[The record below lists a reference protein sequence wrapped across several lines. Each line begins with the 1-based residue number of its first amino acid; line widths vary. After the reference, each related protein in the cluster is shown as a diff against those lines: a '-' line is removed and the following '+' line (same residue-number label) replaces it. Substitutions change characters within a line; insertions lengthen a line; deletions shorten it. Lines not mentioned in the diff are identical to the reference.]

1 MVSALCYEVR
11 RNKKP
16 TADDDISLYQ
26 FRDENELVLSVTS
39 LPWNG
44 STFTANA
51 TAVGF
56 TPPVLFNDVISLG
69 GGTSGGGYV
78 GCLDRVI
85 VNQEQLALLNSLERG
100 VNIATCG
107 PRFPAE
113 SDRQFENGTWLLG
126 AGSYIRF
133 STQLA
138 FSRNRLQFQFRT
150 LADSGI
156 LIFLPS
162 SDFMQF
168 IVVYLTDGRVALNC
182 SLSSSIDSQHLETR
196 LSYNSGLWHKVDLLI
211 SDFNITLTIGGN
223 ETLITTCLQPVPSGP
238 LSLGGLSPED
248 SILVQGIID
257 SRSIAGCV
265 RDLQINGSIVN
276 LRDSENNRV
285 DLSGCPGMVAPG
297 VRFSGDGRAE
307 FALSEQLLYSISFGF
322 RTTQL
327 ASLLLHLQGLSIS
340 VFHAKIRVDLSS
352 ESLHLTSRESGLND
366 NTRHTVTLTFSN
378 SSGNDTV

>member
-1 MVSALCYEVR
+1 MVSALCYKVR
-11 RNKKP
+11 RRSKKP
-16 TADDDISLYQ
+16 TADDKVLLHQ
-26 FRDENELVLSVTS
+26 FRDENEIILSVTS

-44 STFTANA
+44 STFIANA

-85 VNQEQLALLNSLERG
+85 VNQKQLALLNSLERG

-138 FSRNRLQFQFRT
+138 FSRNRLQLQFRT

-156 LIFLPS
+156 LLFLPS
-162 SDFMQF
+162 SDFVQF
-168 IVVYLTDGRVALNC
+168 MVIYLTDGKIALNC
-182 SLSSSIDSQHLETR
+182 SLSSFDSQHLETR

-211 SDFNITLTIGGN
+211 SDFNITLTIDGN
-223 ETLITTCLQPVPSGP
+223 EILITTSLQPVPSGP

-248 SILVQGIID
+248 SFLVQGSID
-257 SRSIAGCV
+257 SQSIAGCV

-276 LRDSENNRV
+276 MKDSENNRV
-285 DLSGCPGMVAPG
+285 DLSGCPEMVAPG

-307 FALSEQLLYSISFGF
+307 FALSEQLLDSISFGF

-327 ASLLLHLQGLSIS
+327 ASLLLHLPGLSIS
-340 VFHAKIRVDLSS
+340 VFHTKIRVDLSS